1 MNIKNLH
8 NLFFLPL
15 LLGLLSIVMSGCS
28 DDDENALQSEY
39 GYVQFKLYKGASF
52 GAEVASRAAANDQL
66 DSLYDAKKIKVI
78 LEYNGTQVSQTLPLH
93 SYNAEN
99 AEFGLRS
106 DKLQLT
112 TGSYTIIGYYIYNKL
127 DQLVLAGS
135 ATEDN
140 TFNVVSGGLEVKPLA
155 IETAKRGMVQFKLEK
170 TGMTRA
176 AGAYL
181 FSTIRLID
189 VTVTNTFT
197 RESKTFKKLKVK
209 YQEEFLGPDEYE
221 KPEDLQDTDDQYKK
235 IGTAQCDTTVWLP
248 AGNYRITSY
257 TTYSKNGSVETAL
270 ETQPVEGKNFVI
282 SDNATNTEAIV
293 PIKLSETFEY
303 IKDYLA
309 LKEIWEAMGGK
320 DWSFYGDA
328 AAHGTNWNFN
338 KELDMWG
345 DQPGVTLNNQGRVVG
360 LVLAGFGA
368 KGFLPDAI
376 GQLTELEV
384 LNLGSHDEK
393 VGGHMYQESDF
404 KNGLTEQQKKNM
416 RYHYEKHFLK
426 YDPRADMSE
435 MIVNSINSDPSQ
447 KRINKNSRITLK
459 DTQIGVMTSKIEGV
473 SKAIYRLTKL
483 QQFYIGN
490 APVTADKIATAFTDA
505 DKADSPYKVYSEEF
519 TDDAWSKMTALTD
532 IELYNCPLL
541 ERIPDFY
548 FNLPELQAFNL
559 ACNKGISAQQ
569 LYDDFYKLADSEVGK
584 KIQILYLGYNNLETL
599 PKGGVL
605 RNMIKL
611 GLLDLTH
618 NNITGPINGNGNPND
633 ETVIDEDEEQ
643 IFGTK
648 VRLSSLYLD
657 NNKITSIPAF
667 FCGFTED
674 VETLSF
680 ANNKLGLIPNI
691 FDAKSVFVMGGVNFS
706 NNEITGVAD
715 GKNFKGI
722 NAASVTLSYNKFKDF
737 PGELFTSGSP
747 ITTLDMSN
755 NLLTKIDKG
764 EIKGKKAYLLGIIDL
779 RFNQLTKLSEDFR
792 STTLPYLTNIDLS
805 YNCFTEVPP
814 EPLNSANLRA
824 IGIRHQRDAKGN
836 RTLRKWPTGITLC
849 PSLTQLQIGSNDIR
863 KVDETLTPNLYILD
877 IADNPNISI
886 DVTSICPYLEAGL
899 FRLFYDKT
907 QDIRGCD
914 ALGIEH

>member
-1 MNIKNLH
+1 MNIKKLH
-8 NLFFLPL
+8 NLFLLPL
-15 LLGLLSIVMSGCS
+15 LLGLLSIVMPGCS

-39 GYVQFKLYKGASF
+39 GYVQFKLYKSASF

-112 TGSYTIIGYYIYNKL
+112 TGTYTIIGYYLYNKL
-127 DQLVLAGS
+127 DQQILAGS

-170 TGMTRA
+170 TGLSRA

-181 FSTIRLID
+181 FSTIRLVD
-189 VTVTNTFT
+189 VTVMNTFT
-197 RESKTFKKLKVK
+197 RETKEFKKLKVK

-248 AGNYRITSY
+248 AGNYRVTSY

-270 ETQPVEGKNFVI
+270 ETQPVEGKTFII

-309 LKEIWEAMGGK
+309 LKAIWEAMDGK
-320 DWSFYGDA
+320 NWSFYGDA

-345 DQPGVTLNNQGRVVG
+345 EQPGVTLNNQGRVVG

-368 KGFLPDAI
+368 KGMLPDAI

-426 YDPRADMSE
+426 YDPRADLSE
-435 MIVNSINSDPSQ
+435 MIVNSVNSDPTQ

-490 APVTADKIATAFTDA
+490 APVKYDQIATAFTDA
-505 DKADSPYKVYSEEF
+505 DKANSPYKVYSEEF
-519 TDDAWSKMTALTD
+519 TEDAWSKMTTLTD
-532 IELYNCPLL
+532 IELYNCPMLTQ
-541 ERIPDFY
+541 IPEFY
-548 FNLPELQAFNL
+548 YNLPELQAFNI
-559 ACNKGISAQQ
+559 ACNRGISADQ
-569 LYDDFYKLADSEVGK
+569 LREDFERLASEEVGK
-584 KIQILYLGYNNLETL
+584 KIQILYMGYNNLEEL
-599 PKGGVL
+599 PENSALK
-605 RNMIKL
+605 NMTKL

-618 NNITGPINGNGNPND
+618 NKVKKLNP
-633 ETVIDEDEEQ
+633 
-643 IFGTK
+643 FGSH

-657 NNKITSIPAF
+657 HNEITEIPAE
-667 FCGFTED
+667 FCGFTEE
-674 VETLSF
+674 VETLGF
-680 ANNKLGLIPNI
+680 AFNKLKKIPNI

-706 NNEITGVAD
+706 NNEIDGVEDPA
-715 GKNFKGI
+715 NFKGI
-722 NAASVTLSYNKFKDF
+722 NAANVTLSYNKFTQF
-737 PGELFTSGSP
+737 PKELFTSGSP
-747 ITTLDMSN
+747 ITMLDMSN
-755 NLLTKIDKG
+755 NLLTEIPEG
-764 EIKGKKAYLLGIIDL
+764 SIKGKKAYLLGIIDL
-779 RFNQLTKLSEDFR
+779 RFNKLTKLSDDFR
-792 STTLPYLTNIDLS
+792 STTLPYLTNMDLS

-863 KVDETLTPNLYILD
+863 KVDETLTPRLYILD

-886 DVTSICPYLEAGL
+886 DVTSICPYLEQNL
-899 FRLFYDKT
+899 VRLFYDKT

>member
-1 MNIKNLH
+1 MNIKKLH
-8 NLFFLPL
+8 NLFLLPL
-15 LLGLLSIVMSGCS
+15 LLGLLSIVMPGCS

-39 GYVQFKLYKGASF
+39 GYVQFKLYKSASF

-112 TGSYTIIGYYIYNKL
+112 TGTYTIIGYYLYNKL
-127 DQLVLAGS
+127 DQQILAGS
-135 ATEDN
+135 ATESN

-170 TGMTRA
+170 TGLSRA

-181 FSTIRLID
+181 FSTIRLVD

-197 RESKTFKKLKVK
+197 NESKTFKKLKVK

-248 AGNYRITSY
+248 AGNYRVTSY

-270 ETQPVEGKNFVI
+270 ETQPVEGKAFVI
-282 SDNATNTEAIV
+282 SDNTTNIEANV

-309 LKEIWEAMGGK
+309 LKEIWEAMDGK
-320 DWSFYGDA
+320 NWSFYGDA

-404 KNGLTEQQKKNM
+404 KNGLNEQQKKNM

-435 MIVNSINSDPSQ
+435 MIVNSVNSDPSQ

-490 APVTADKIATAFTDA
+490 APVKYDLIATAFTDA

-519 TDDAWSKMTALTD
+519 TEDAWSKMTALTD
-532 IELYNCPLL
+532 IELYNCPMLTQ
-541 ERIPDFY
+541 IPEFY
-548 FNLPELQAFNL
+548 YNLPELQAFNI
-559 ACNKGISAQQ
+559 ACNRGISAQQ
-569 LYDDFYKLADSEVGK
+569 LREDFTRLASEEVGK
-584 KIQILYLGYNNLETL
+584 KIQILYMGYNNLEEL
-599 PKGGVL
+599 PEKDAL
-605 RNMIKL
+605 KNMVKL

-618 NNITGPINGNGNPND
+618 NNVKKLHP
-633 ETVIDEDEEQ
+633 
-643 IFGTK
+643 FGSH

-657 NNKITSIPAF
+657 HNEITEIPAN
-667 FCGFTED
+667 FCGFTEE
-674 VETLSF
+674 VETLGF
-680 ANNKLGLIPNI
+680 ANNKLTKIPNI

-706 NNEITGVAD
+706 NNEIDGVED
-715 GKNFKGI
+715 PENFKGI
-722 NAASVTLSYNKFKDF
+722 NAASVTLSYNKFTTF
-737 PGELFTSGSP
+737 PKELFTSGSP
-747 ITTLDMSN
+747 ISTLDMSN
-755 NLLTKIDKG
+755 NLLTEIPEG
-764 EIKGKKAYLLGIIDL
+764 SIKGKKAYLLGIIDL
-779 RFNQLTKLSEDFR
+779 RFNKLTKLSDDFR
-792 STTLPYLTNIDLS
+792 STTLPYLTNMDLS

-824 IGIRHQRDAKGN
+824 IGIRNQRDAKGN

-863 KVDETLTPNLYILD
+863 KVDETLTPRLYILD

-886 DVTSICPYLEAGL
+886 DVTSICPYLEQNL
-899 FRLFYDKT
+899 VRLFYDKT

>member
-1 MNIKNLH
+1 MNIKKLH
-8 NLFFLPL
+8 NLFLLPL
-15 LLGLLSIVMSGCS
+15 LLGLLSIVMPGCS

-39 GYVQFKLYKGASF
+39 GYVQFKLYKSASF

-112 TGSYTIIGYYIYNKL
+112 TGTYTIIGYYLYNKL
-127 DQLVLAGS
+127 DQQILAGS
-135 ATEDN
+135 TTESN

-170 TGMTRA
+170 TGLSRA

-181 FSTIRLID
+181 FSTIRLVD

-197 RESKTFKKLKVK
+197 NESKTFKKLKVK

-235 IGTAQCDTTVWLP
+235 IGTAQCDTIVWLP
-248 AGNYRITSY
+248 AGNYRVTSY

-270 ETQPVEGKNFVI
+270 ETQPVEGKAFVI
-282 SDNATNTEAIV
+282 SDNTTNIEANV

-309 LKEIWEAMGGK
+309 LKEIWEAMDGK
-320 DWSFYGDA
+320 NWSFYGDA

-393 VGGHMYQESDF
+393 VGGHMYQQSDF
-404 KNGLTEQQKKNM
+404 KNGLNEQQKKNM

-435 MIVNSINSDPSQ
+435 MIVNSVNSDPSQ

-490 APVTADKIATAFTDA
+490 APVKYDQIATAFTDA

-519 TDDAWSKMTALTD
+519 TEDAWSKMTALTD
-532 IELYNCPLL
+532 IELYNCPMLTQ
-541 ERIPDFY
+541 IPEFY
-548 FNLPELQAFNL
+548 YNLPELQAFNI
-559 ACNKGISAQQ
+559 ACNRGISAQQ
-569 LYDDFYKLADSEVGK
+569 LREDFTRLASEEVGK
-584 KIQILYLGYNNLETL
+584 KIQILYMGYNNLEEL
-599 PKGGVL
+599 PEKDAL
-605 RNMIKL
+605 KNMVKL

-618 NNITGPINGNGNPND
+618 NNVKKLHP
-633 ETVIDEDEEQ
+633 
-643 IFGTK
+643 FGSH

-657 NNKITSIPAF
+657 NNEITEIPAN
-667 FCGFTED
+667 FCGFTEE
-674 VETLSF
+674 VETLGF
-680 ANNKLGLIPNI
+680 ANNKLTKIPNI

-706 NNEITGVAD
+706 NNEIDGVED
-715 GKNFKGI
+715 PENFKGI
-722 NAASVTLSYNKFKDF
+722 NAASVTLSYNKFTTF
-737 PGELFTSGSP
+737 PKELFTSGSP
-747 ITTLDMSN
+747 ISTLDMSN
-755 NLLTKIDKG
+755 NLLTEIPEG
-764 EIKGKKAYLLGIIDL
+764 SIKGKKAYLLGIIDL
-779 RFNQLTKLSEDFR
+779 RFNKLTKLSDDFR
-792 STTLPYLTNIDLS
+792 STTLPYLTNMDLS

-863 KVDETLTPNLYILD
+863 KVDETLTPRLYILD

-886 DVTSICPYLEAGL
+886 DVTSICPYLEQNL
-899 FRLFYDKT
+899 VRLFYDKT